1 MSVKRSQLAKLTRPR
16 LHKAVARERLFALL
30 DEASQHK
37 SAICVTGPPGAGK
50 TTLVASW
57 LDARGIKGI
66 WYQVDPGD
74 ADLATFFY
82 YLGEA
87 AKPFTRKGQRPLP
100 LLTPEYL
107 QDIDGFSRRFFREL
121 FSRLPEGSGL
131 VLDNYQE
138 VPPGQEFHQVVA
150 QAVDESPEAT
160 TLVAI
165 SRRGPPDC
173 YARLIANSNIELVDW
188 AALQFT
194 FEEAAALAS
203 IQSCVQGDLLRQI
216 HDLSDGWA
224 AGLTLLLGDS
234 ASIPR
239 TLGQRPHGREAL
251 FAYFAEEIFGQV
263 SHSTRTFL
271 VTTALLSQ
279 VPVSLASKISGNPG
293 AANILEDL
301 YRRHLFT
308 HRRFAR
314 EPVYWYHALFRDF
327 LLSRISYVLG
337 ADVERSTRL
346 RVAQMVRDRGEI
358 EEAVRL
364 FLEAGHWNAAA
375 DQIEAGAEF
384 LLSGGRNQ
392 TLRDW
397 ISSLPD
403 SLLCERPRLHYWL
416 GASLLQTHPPGA
428 RKHLEF
434 AVAQS
439 SQDHELDHHA
449 LTAAAMIDSYF
460 YEWSDFR
467 PVTQWVEVL
476 ESLIDQVRLDDRP
489 DLARRLHT
497 SLLTGMLYVD
507 PGNRML
513 PRIVQRVS
521 DFIDTD
527 IEPNSKISTAIIL
540 LSYCN
545 IASDMNLGR
554 SVVTRCAALAALP
567 ELTPINQLW
576 WQLRLGYYHELFGD
590 YSSSRRSLDSAVDL
604 WQSHGFRQLT
614 GTFLLIAS
622 YQVSSAASEG
632 DLSRTSIWYERI
644 VAAAD
649 TRRPMDAWHVDEA
662 KVQLEALRGNY
673 RTVAE
678 IAEDTVARTAATEVT
693 YIQILAVVNLA
704 IGRAA
709 LGDDASARDALAR
722 LRSLISGTCFSYFEC
737 VEKFLEAYFSLKHG
751 NRTEALAL
759 LCDALEFARE
769 QSFSYPQTVRFSSI
783 VGELFATALRAGIKF
798 DYVEETIRRLGI
810 RAPADAPAS
819 WPWPVKVR
827 TLGSFEIVCDGKQL
841 DFGRKAPK
849 KPLALLKCLIA
860 FGGRNVPEYRIAD
873 ALWPGE
879 DADLAVKALDVTL
892 VRLREL
898 LGQAHAVITSD
909 GVLSLNA
916 NLFWTD
922 VWAFEAAA
930 QGAAQCENENNGR
943 LGEAMA
949 LYAGEFL
956 PADTAP
962 AWSLKLRERLRGTFL
977 RLVEN
982 SAKRLENRAHWE
994 AAIDCYERGL
1004 TADDLAEPFY
1014 QGLMRCYSALGRHT
1028 EAMSVYRKLRQILS
1042 VVLGMAPSE
1051 STQALARKLQAENP
1065 AQPGD

>member
-1 MSVKRSQLAKLTRPR
+1 MKRRHAQLAKLTRPR

-30 DEASQHK
+30 DEAREYK
-37 SAICVTGPPGAGK
+37 PAICVVGPPGAGK

-57 LDARGIKGI
+57 LDARSIKGI

-107 QDIDGFSRRFFREL
+107 QDIEGFSRRFFQEL
-121 FSRLPEGSGL
+121 FSRLPEGAAL

-138 VPPGQEFHQVVA
+138 VSSEQEFHQIVA
-150 QAVDESPEAT
+150 QAVDEVPERT
-160 TLVAI
+160 TLIAI
-165 SRRGPPDC
+165 SRRDPPDG

-188 AALQFT
+188 EALRFS
-194 FEEAAALAS
+194 FEEASGLAS
-203 IQSCVQGDLLRQI
+203 SYSSVQGNLFKHI
-216 HDLSDGWA
+216 YDLSDGWV
-224 AGLTLLLGDS
+224 AGLTLLLSDS

-251 FAYFAEEIFGQV
+251 FGYFAEQIFSRV
-263 SHSTRTFL
+263 SSSTQEFL

-279 VPVSLASKISGNPG
+279 VPVSLASQITGNPG
-293 AANILEDL
+293 TADILDDL

-308 HRRFAR
+308 HRRLVE
-314 EPVYWYHALFRDF
+314 EPIYWYHALFRDF
-327 LLSRISYVLG
+327 LLSRAPSVLG
-337 ADVERSTRL
+337 HDAVADARN
-346 RVAQMVRDRGEI
+346 RVAQAVEARGDI

-364 FLEAGHWNAAA
+364 YLEARDWIAAA
-375 DQIEAGAEF
+375 RLIDASAES
-384 LLSGGRNQ
+384 LLAGGRSQ

-397 ISSLPD
+397 IFSLPG
-403 SLLCERPRLHYWL
+403 SLLDECTRLRYWL
-416 GASLLQTHPPGA
+416 GVSLVQAEPAAA
-428 RKHLEF
+428 RKHLES
-434 AVAQS
+434 AVAKFS
-439 SQDHELDHHA
+439 HERDSDGHA
-449 LTAAAMIDSYF
+449 LAAAAIIDSYF
-460 YEWSDFR
+460 FEWSDFR
-467 PVTQWVEVL
+467 PVREWVEVL
-476 ESLIDQVRLDDRP
+476 ESLIDQVRLDGRP

-507 PGNRML
+507 PGNRVL
-513 PRIVQRVS
+513 PSIVQRVS

-527 IEPNSKISTAIIL
+527 IEPNSRISTAIIL

-545 IASDMNLGR
+545 IASDMDLGR
-554 SVVTRCAALAALP
+554 SVVTRCATLAALP

-576 WQLRLGYYHELFGD
+576 WQLRLGYYHELSGD
-590 YSSSRRSLDSAVDL
+590 YSSSRRALDRAIDL
-604 WQSHGFRQLT
+604 CQSHGFRQLT

-632 DLSRTSIWYERI
+632 DLSRASIWYERI

-678 IAEDTVARTAATEVT
+678 VSENTIARTAATGVT
-693 YIQILAVVNLA
+693 YIEILAVVNWA

-709 LGDDASARDALAR
+709 LGDAASVRDALAR

-737 VEKFLEAYFSLKHG
+737 VEKFLEAYVSLKHG

-769 QSFSYPQTVRFSSI
+769 QSFSYPQTFRFSSI
-783 VGELFATALRAGIKF
+783 VGELFATALRAGIEF

-810 RAPADAPAS
+810 RAPADAPAA

-827 TLGSFEIVCDGKQL
+827 TLGGFEIVCDGKRL
-841 DFGRKAPK
+841 DFGGKAPK

-860 FGGRNVPEYRIAD
+860 FGGRNVPEYRMAD

-879 DADLAVKALDVTL
+879 DADLAAKALDVTL
-892 VRLREL
+892 FRLRKL
-898 LGQAHAVITSD
+898 LGQAQAVIASD
-909 GVLSLNA
+909 DVLSLNA

-922 VWAFEAAA
+922 VWAFEEAAL
-930 QGAAQCENENNGR
+930 GAAQCENENDDR

-956 PADTAP
+956 PADTAS
-962 AWSLKLRERLRGTFL
+962 AWSLKLRERLRGMFL

-982 SAKRLENRAHWE
+982 SAKRLENRAQWE

-1004 TADDLAEPFY
+1004 KADDLAEPFY
-1014 QGLMRCYSALGRHT
+1014 QGLMRCYRALGRHT
-1028 EAMSVYRKLRQILS
+1028 QAMSTYRKLRQVLS

-1051 STQALARKLQAENP
+1051 STQALARNLQAENP
-1065 AQPGD
+1065 AQPG